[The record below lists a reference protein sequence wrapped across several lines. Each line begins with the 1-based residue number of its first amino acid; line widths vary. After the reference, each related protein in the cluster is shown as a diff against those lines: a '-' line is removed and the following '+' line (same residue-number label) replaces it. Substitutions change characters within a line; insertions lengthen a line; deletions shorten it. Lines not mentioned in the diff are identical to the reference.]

1 MRQKNRDNR
10 ITKFGIPGKEYDS
23 GTRSYFSLII
33 LELKLTN
40 VTNAVIFEI
49 IIYYFESINT
59 LSIKS
64 CYS

>member
-49 IIYYFESINT
+49 IIFIISRVLI
-59 LSIKS
+59 L
-64 CYS
+64 CQ